1 MRNAPRPTVA
11 PWPAIAPSPEAG
23 SSRAPVQEGPWLR
36 GLAAGLLSVVAGC
49 NEANHYVPPPPPAVS
64 VAQPIE
70 RPVIRYFEL
79 TGNTQAFATV
89 DLEAR
94 VQGFLDAITYT
105 DGASVRK
112 GTPLFTLQR
121 NTYEAQLKQ
130 AQGSLTAQVAA
141 RTNAQSEYQ
150 RQATLGKE
158 EFASQAHVED
168 TKTRFDQ
175 AAAAVTEAQA
185 NLDLATINLGYTQV
199 LAPFDGIVTN
209 HLVDVGAL
217 VGVGGPTKLAT
228 IVRVDP
234 IYVYFNV
241 SEQQVLLVKQG
252 LVKEGRTLG
261 DLARIPVEIGLQSE
275 TGYPHRG
282 VLNYVAP
289 QVDPSTGT
297 LLARG
302 IFANEGHALMPGLF
316 VRVRVPVQHE
326 NRALL
331 VRDDAIGTSQRGAYV
346 LVVGAD
352 DKVVQRVVTPG
363 AREGR
368 YRVIEA
374 GLAPED
380 WVVTEGIQ
388 RAIPGAKVAPQ
399 RMPSPTASA
408 EADEAGILPPTILPP
423 TILPATAQPPTPS
436 PSPATA
442 VPAAVVPA
450 TILPGASPR
459 R

>member
-1 MRNAPRPTVA
+1 M
-11 PWPAIAPSPEAG
+11 
-23 SSRAPVQEGPWLR
+23 L
-36 GLAAGLLSVVAGC
+36 GLVAGC
-49 NEANHYVPPPPPAVS
+49 NEANQYVPPPPPAVT

-70 RPVIRYFEL
+70 RPVTRYFEL

-112 GTPLFTLQR
+112 GAPLFTIQR

-130 AQGSLTAQVAA
+130 AQGSLTAQEAA
-141 RTNAQSEYQ
+141 RANAQSEYQ
-150 RQATLGKE
+150 RQATLGRE

-168 TKTRFDQ
+168 TKTKLDQ
-175 AAAAVTEAQA
+175 ATAAVTEAQA
-185 NLDLATINLGYTQV
+185 NLDLASINLGYTQI

-209 HLVDVGAL
+209 HLMEVGAL

-234 IYVYFNV
+234 LYVYFNV
-241 SEQQVLLVKQG
+241 SEQHVLLVRQG
-252 LVKEGRTLG
+252 LVKKGRTLG
-261 DLARIPVEIGLQSE
+261 DLSRIPVEIGLQSE

-302 IFANEGHALMPGLF
+302 IFENAGHALMPGLF
-316 VRVRVPVQHE
+316 VRVRVPVQRE
-326 NRALL
+326 DKALL
-331 VRDDAIGTSQRGAYV
+331 VRDDAIGISQQGAYV
-346 LVVGAD
+346 LVVGPD
-352 DKVVQRVVTPG
+352 DTVVQRVVKPG
-363 AREGR
+363 QREER
-368 YRVIEA
+368 YRVIQS
-374 GLAPED
+374 GLAPGD

-399 RMPSPTASA
+399 RLAPPAASA
-408 EADEAGILPPTILPP
+408 ESAD
-423 TILPATAQPPTPS
+423 
-436 PSPATA
+436 
-442 VPAAVVPA
+442 A
-450 TILPGASPR
+450 TILPEAPPQR
-459 R
+459 